1 MNDNGEGKVPNLFND
16 LPADLAEEFS
26 EILGKGHEVRIERI
40 VSSGQSSPPGFW
52 YDQHEAEWVVLLK
65 GSAEL
70 AFEDQRKIA
79 LMPGDHLLIHAHQ
92 RHRVERTSLR
102 EKTIWLAVFFRQ

>member
-1 MNDNGEGKVPNLFND
+1 MANLFKD

-26 EILGKGHEVRIERI
+26 EILGTGNEVRIERI

-70 AFEDQRKIA
+70 AFEDQRTIT

-92 RHRVERTSLR
+92 RHRVERTSLH
-102 EKTIWLAVFFRQ
+102 EKTIWLAVFFSE